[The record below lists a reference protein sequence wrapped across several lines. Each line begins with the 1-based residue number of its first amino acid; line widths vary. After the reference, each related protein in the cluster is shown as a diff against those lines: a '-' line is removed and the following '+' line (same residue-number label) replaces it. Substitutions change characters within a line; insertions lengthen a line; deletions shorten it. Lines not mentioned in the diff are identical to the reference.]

1 MRNQTKKRECV
12 AVIGSMTQSMQA
24 QNVLAMA
31 AVRAE
36 IIKADS
42 LQDRRGCT
50 YALTYPCEQAQNV
63 ERILRNAN
71 IRVLYYHGGDLR

>member
-1 MRNQTKKRECV
+1 MRNQTKNRECV

-24 QNVLAMA
+24 QSVLAMA

-42 LQDRRGCT
+42 SQARRGCT
-50 YALTYPCEQAQNV
+50 YGLAYPCEQAQNV
-63 ERILRNAN
+63 ERILRNAGV
-71 IRVLYYHGGDLR
+71 RVLYYQGGGLQ